1 MSVFSKLGTG
11 VAIFAASALVL
22 SGCAAAEEE
31 TTAPEPTEETG
42 ETSMPAETL
51 ELKVGT
57 ILPQTGSLAF
67 LGPPE
72 EAGVLLAAEEIN
84 AANMGITIDVTY
96 GDSGDLANL
105 AYETEVPRVLAT
117 GVTAIIG
124 AASSGVSLAFIDQ
137 VTKEAGVLMFSP
149 ANTSPAFST
158 RDNNGLYFRA
168 APSDALQGEVLGD
181 ELAADGHQSISMIVL
196 NDAYGN
202 GLADATQARF
212 EANGGEVLVRPN
224 FNQGDTTFSSQIA
237 EIVASNPDA
246 VVVITFDE
254 ANSIVP
260 ELLTTFDAEQLYF
273 VDGNLADY
281 SEVFEAGA
289 LEGAK
294 GTAPGA
300 KEDPVE
306 LVARADAAWQAA
318 GNAPLDSNLY
328 LAESY
333 DSTMAIALAALM
345 AGSVESADIA
355 AALPSVT
362 GTDGGDTCFT
372 FEECATLIAGG
383 ATAITHSGGTG
394 PLGLQANGDRARATI
409 NLFQYDANNQIGD
422 PINQFSF

>member
-1 MSVFSKLGTG
+1 MSVFSKLGSG

-22 SGCAAAEEE
+22 SGCAADAEEV
-31 TTAPEPTEETG
+31 TAPEPTDTG
-42 ETSMPAETL
+42 GTSMPAETL

-72 EAGVLLAAEEIN
+72 EAGVLLAAQEIN
-84 AANMGITIDVTY
+84 EANMGITIDVTF

-105 AYETEVPRVLAT
+105 AYETEVPRVLAA

-124 AASSGVSLAFIDQ
+124 AASSGVSLAFIDD
-137 VTKEAGVLMFSP
+137 VTKEAGVLQFSP

-181 ELAADGHQSISMIVL
+181 ELSADGHESISMIVL

-202 GLADATQARF
+202 GLADATEARF
-212 EANGGEVLVRPN
+212 EANGGEVLARPN

-254 ANSIVP
+254 ANSIIP
-260 ELLTTFDAEQLYF
+260 ELLNTFSAEQLYL

-281 SEVFEAGA
+281 SEVFPAGA

-318 GNAPLDSNLY
+318 GNDPLDSNLY

-333 DSTMAIALAALM
+333 DATMAIALAALM
-345 AGSVESADIA
+345 AGSVESRDIA
-355 AALPSVT
+355 NALPSVT
-362 GTDGGDTCFT
+362 GTNGGDTCFT
-372 FEECATLIAGG
+372 FAECATLIAGG

>member
-1 MSVFSKLGTG
+1 MSVFSKLGSG

-22 SGCAAAEEE
+22 SGCAADAEAPAPE
-31 TTAPEPTEETG
+31 TTDTG
-42 ETSMPAETL
+42 GTSMPAETL
-51 ELKVGT
+51 NLKVGT

-72 EAGVLLAAEEIN
+72 EAGVMLAAQEIN
-84 AANMGITIDVTY
+84 DANMGITIDVTY

-105 AYETEVPRVLAT
+105 AYETEVPRVLAA

-124 AASSGVSLAFIDQ
+124 AASSGVSLAFIDD
-137 VTKEAGVLMFSP
+137 VTKEAGVLQFSP

-181 ELAADGHQSISMIVL
+181 ELAADGHESISMIVL

-212 EANGGEVLVRPN
+212 ESNGGEVLARPN

-260 ELLTTFDAEQLYF
+260 ELLNSFSAEQLYF

-281 SEVFEAGA
+281 SEVFPAGA

-300 KEDPVE
+300 KDDPVE

-318 GNAPLDSNLY
+318 GNDPLDSNLY

-333 DSTMAIALAALM
+333 DATMAIALAALM
-345 AGSVESADIA
+345 AGSVESRDIA
-355 AALPSVT
+355 NALPSVT
-362 GTDGGDTCFT
+362 GTNGGDTCFT
-372 FEECATLIAGG
+372 FAECATLIAGG